1 MCAYVCVCVCG
12 GVRWRE
18 QEQDGTLA
26 TRVMFCFHLYGLTV
40 YMLTL
45 SADPLCLLMLL
56 RISRDRRRRSFVEN
70 TLEVTHNHTV
80 TPKRRSV
87 EEGEDRTEGV
97 FEACFFDTRVSPSG
111 PCVGAICQG
120 HMSCLGGEVLRHIWL
135 SHYSIPYKQRTR
147 HKDSSQNASVCV
159 FVFRISLS
167 KM

>member
-1 MCAYVCVCVCG
+1 MWSYGLGLWCRVCACVCVCLRVCVRG
-12 GVRWRE
+12 GSLERAGAGRNAGNKGYV
-18 QEQDGTLA
+18 L
-26 TRVMFCFHLYGLTV
+26 FSLYGLTV

-135 SHYSIPYKQRTR
+135 SHYSIP
-147 HKDSSQNASVCV
+147 
-159 FVFRISLS
+159 
-167 KM
+167 